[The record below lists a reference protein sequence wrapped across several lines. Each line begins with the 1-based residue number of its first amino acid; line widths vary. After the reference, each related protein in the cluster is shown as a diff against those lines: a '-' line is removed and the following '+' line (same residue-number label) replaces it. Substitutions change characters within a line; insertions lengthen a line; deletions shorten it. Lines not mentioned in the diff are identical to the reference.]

1 LRTLSVT
8 LRLLAALTS
17 AALITGCASFE
28 KTKPAPSVGQT
39 IAVDV
44 TAEELS
50 GWTDLPTGT
59 YRVPNSQVIV
69 SGHQKG
75 GAAGVLFGVLGVM
88 VQGAINSSIGAQSVK
103 DVEDALRIDLTASA
117 GEATR
122 ELIASGRFGTA
133 FSSAPESASAVLT
146 VNTALIAT
154 YVSDTDVRP
163 YVLLKAS
170 LRDANAKDA
179 KWSTRYIASLG
190 DARPLVGEGGWT
202 SDGGQPLRSVVQANL
217 RRAVEVMLA
226 DVASP
231 YARDDQRLTTVQ
243 GGFPFVKQR
252 LQTVGYQLAEDD
264 ASIVFIPKLGDVL
277 VFAGVN
283 VMDKA
288 VTTYHPAA
296 KDDSPFKVVE

>member
-1 LRTLSVT
+1 MRTLSTT

-117 GEATR
+117 GEASR
-122 ELIASGRFGTA
+122 ELIASGRFGTT
-133 FSSAPESASAVLT
+133 FSATPEGASAVLT

-190 DARPLVGEGGWT
+190 DARPLGGEGGWT
-202 SDGGQPLRSVVQANL
+202 SDGGQALRSVAQVNL

-231 YARDDQRLTTVQ
+231 YARDDQRLTAVQ

-283 VMDKA
+283 VMDKT
-288 VTTYHPAA
+288 VTTYHPAG